1 MIKVPPQF
9 TPQVMGILK
18 KYGETLKEEWL
29 FDGSLSTT
37 LEIPAGVQ
45 IELIDRINSISKG
58 TSQIRKVS

>member
-18 KYGETLKEEWL
+18 SYGETLEEEWL

-58 TSQIRKVS
+58 ASQIRKVS